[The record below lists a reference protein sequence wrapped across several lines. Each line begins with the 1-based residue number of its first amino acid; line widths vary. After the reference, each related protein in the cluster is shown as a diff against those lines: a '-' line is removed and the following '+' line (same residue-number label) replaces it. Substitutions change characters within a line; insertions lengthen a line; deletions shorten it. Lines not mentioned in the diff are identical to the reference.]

1 MQLIE
6 NATDRKLRGAY
17 YTPPAIAKFILQWGI
32 NGSSDSS
39 ILEPSCGEGVF
50 LEILAQDEMLYKQ
63 ITSVEYEACEAEKA
77 RAIALHDAVVINAD
91 FHRFCL
97 DTNQRFNLVV
107 GNPPFIRYQYYDPAQ
122 QKLADEIFKRSKLK
136 RTKLTNAWVTF
147 VVGCSQL
154 LTDTGKMGF
163 VLPSELLMVKY
174 AQPLRHYLAQN
185 FTKINIISFENL
197 VFEEIQQEVVLL
209 LCEKNGSNEH
219 LIEHIEVKDANGLL
233 TLDPRRLKCP
243 TKKIDFHTDKWTYYF
258 LENKE
263 LELLEK
269 VKHNMPSISDYAKV
283 EVGITTGA
291 NDYFT
296 GSPKKP
302 VGGGQ
307 FKRRYKIHIRLIQ
320 CTFS

>member
-50 LEILAQDEMLYKQ
+50 LEILAQEEMLYKQ
-63 ITSVEYEACEAEKA
+63 ITAVEYEASEAEKA
-77 RAIALHDAVVINAD
+77 RAITLHDAVVINAD

-122 QKLADEIFKRSKLK
+122 QKLADEIFSRSNLK

-154 LTDTGKMGF
+154 LTDTGKMGL

-174 AQPLRHYLAQN
+174 AQPLRQYLAQN
-185 FTKINIISFENL
+185 FNKINIISFENL

-209 LCEKNGSNEH
+209 LCEKNGTNEH

-233 TLDPRRLKCP
+233 TLDPRRVKCP

-263 LELLEK
+263 LELLVLDFK
-269 VKHNMPSISDYAKV
+269 SS
-283 EVGITTGA
+283 
-291 NDYFT
+291 
-296 GSPKKP
+296 SPP
-302 VGGGQ
+302 
-307 FKRRYKIHIRLIQ
+307 YYE
-320 CTFS
+320 